1 MSAVTETQTDT
12 RASSTRLV
20 ILTLAAGQFLMILDS
35 SVMNVSMAQVADDLD
50 TTITGIQTAITL
62 YTLVMASLMI
72 TGGKLGSILGRRRA
86 FAIGLVIYGIGSFTT
101 ALAPNLTVLLIG
113 WSLFEGMGAAL
124 ILPAIVALVAANVPA
139 QGRAAA
145 YGMVAAAGGIAVAAG
160 PLIGGAVTTFA
171 SWRYVF
177 AGEVII
183 VVAILVV
190 LRRIN
195 DVEVTP
201 SRLDLVGSLLS
212 IVGLSLIVLG
222 VLQSGQW
229 GWLRP
234 RPDGPT
240 VLGTSP
246 VIWMITA
253 GLLVMYCF
261 LLWQNRMIRREH
273 EPLVDPEVFENRQMT
288 GGLIMFF
295 FQYIVQAGVFFAVPL
310 FLSVALGLSALETGI
325 RIFPLS
331 VALLIAAAGIP
342 KVWPRASPRRVVRL
356 GLIPM
361 LAGTLMLVGGMDPGA
376 NAAVVSIPMLL
387 LGLGMG
393 ALSSQLGAVTVS
405 ALPDER
411 APEVGGLQNT
421 VTNLG
426 ISLGTALVGS
436 VLIAALSSAALAGI
450 SGNAELEA
458 SVQEQVTTEI
468 TSGVAFVSD
477 AQLEDALADTGLD
490 EASAEEIVQINTD
503 ARLEALQA
511 AFAVAAVLAALAFL
525 FTGRL
530 PTVAPGSEQRDGQA
544 AA

>member
-1 MSAVTETQTDT
+1 
-12 RASSTRLV
+12 
-20 ILTLAAGQFLMILDS
+20 
-35 SVMNVSMAQVADDLD
+35 
-50 TTITGIQTAITL
+50 
-62 YTLVMASLMI
+62 
-72 TGGKLGSILGRRRA
+72 
-86 FAIGLVIYGIGSFTT
+86 
-101 ALAPNLTVLLIG
+101 
-113 WSLFEGMGAAL
+113 
-124 ILPAIVALVAANVPA
+124 
-139 QGRAAA
+139 
-145 YGMVAAAGGIAVAAG
+145 
-160 PLIGGAVTTFA
+160 
-171 SWRYVF
+171 
-177 AGEVII
+177 
-183 VVAILVV
+183 
-190 LRRIN
+190 
-195 DVEVTP
+195 
-201 SRLDLVGSLLS
+201 
-212 IVGLSLIVLG
+212 
-222 VLQSGQW
+222 
-229 GWLRP
+229 LRP
-234 RPDGPT
+234 QPDAPT
-240 VLGTSP
+240 VFGTSP

-253 GLLVMYCF
+253 GLLVLYGF
-261 LLWQNRMIRREH
+261 LLWQNHMIRRER
-273 EPLVDPEVFENRQMT
+273 EPLVDPEIFGNRQMT

-331 VALLIAAAGIP
+331 VALLVAAAGIP
-342 KVWPRASPRRVVRL
+342 KVWPQASPRRVVRL
-356 GLIPM
+356 GLVPM

-450 SGNAELEA
+450 SGNAEVEA
-458 SVQEQVTTEI
+458 SVQDQVTTEL

-477 AQLEDALADTGLD
+477 AQLEDALAEAGVDQ
-490 EASAEEIVQINTD
+490 ASADEIVQVNTE

-511 AFAVAAVLAALAFL
+511 AFAVAAVLSALAFL

-530 PTVAPGSEQRDGQA
+530 PTVAPGSEQRAAQA

>member
-1 MSAVTETQTDT
+1 MSAVTETQTDA

-20 ILTLAAGQFLMILDS
+20 LLTLAAGQFLMILDS

-86 FAIGLVIYGIGSFTT
+86 FGIGLVIYGIGSFTT

-113 WSLFEGMGAAL
+113 WSLFEGIGAAL

-145 YGMVAAAGGIAVAAG
+145 YGMVAAAGGMAVAAG

-183 VVAILVV
+183 VIAILLV

-222 VLQSGQW
+222 VLKSGEW

-234 RPDGPT
+234 QPDGPT
-240 VLGTSP
+240 VFGTSP

-253 GLLVMYCF
+253 GLLVLYCF

-273 EPLVDPEVFENRQMT
+273 EPLVDPEIFENRQMT

-331 VALLIAAAGIP
+331 VALLVAAAGIP
-342 KVWPRASPRRVVRL
+342 KVWPQASPRRVVRL

-361 LAGTLMLVGGMDPGA
+361 LAGTLMLVGGMDPGV

-458 SVQEQVTTEI
+458 SVQDQVTTEI

-477 AQLEDALADTGLD
+477 AQLEDALAEAGVD
-490 EASAEEIVQINTD
+490 EASAAEIVQVNTD

-530 PTVAPGSEQRDGQA
+530 PTVAPGSEQRDPQA

>member
-1 MSAVTETQTDT
+1 MSAVTETQADA

-20 ILTLAAGQFLMILDS
+20 LLTLAAGQFLMILDS

-86 FAIGLVIYGIGSFTT
+86 FGIGLIIYGIGSFTT

-145 YGMVAAAGGIAVAAG
+145 YGMVAAAGGMAVAAG

-177 AGEVII
+177 AGEVVI
-183 VVAILVV
+183 VIAILLV

-201 SRLDLVGSLLS
+201 SHLDLIGSLLS

-222 VLQSGQW
+222 VLQSGEW

-234 RPDGPT
+234 QPDGPT
-240 VLGTSP
+240 VFGTSP

-253 GLLVMYCF
+253 GLLVLYSF
-261 LLWQNRMIRREH
+261 LLWQNRMIRRDH
-273 EPLVDPEVFENRQMT
+273 EPLVDPEIFENRQMT

-331 VALLIAAAGIP
+331 VALLVAAAGIP
-342 KVWPRASPRRVVRL
+342 KVWPQASPRRVVRL

-458 SVQEQVTTEI
+458 SVQDQVTTEI
-468 TSGVAFVSD
+468 SSGVAFVSD
-477 AQLEDALADTGLD
+477 AQLEDALADAGVD
-490 EASAEEIVQINTD
+490 QASADEIVQINTD

-530 PTVAPGSEQRDGQA
+530 PTVAPGSERA
-544 AA
+544 

>member
-12 RASSTRLV
+12 RPSSTRLV
-20 ILTLAAGQFLMILDS
+20 LLTLAAAQFLMILDS
-35 SVMNVSMAQVADDLD
+35 SVMNVSMAQVAEDLD

-86 FAIGLVIYGIGSFTT
+86 FGIGLVIYGIGSFTT

-113 WSLFEGMGAAL
+113 WSLFEGIGAAL

-145 YGMVAAAGGIAVAAG
+145 YGMVAAAGGMAVAAG

-183 VVAILVV
+183 VIAILLV
-190 LRRIN
+190 LRKIN

-201 SRLDLVGSLLS
+201 SHLDLVGSLLS

-222 VLQSGQW
+222 VLQSGEW

-234 RPDGPT
+234 QPDGPT
-240 VLGTSP
+240 VFGTSP

-253 GLLVMYCF
+253 GLLVLYCF

-273 EPLVDPEVFENRQMT
+273 EPLVDPEIFENRQMT

-331 VALLIAAAGIP
+331 VALLVAAAGIP
-342 KVWPRASPRRVVRL
+342 KVWPQASPRRVVRL

-458 SVQEQVTTEI
+458 SVQDQVTTEI

-477 AQLEDALADTGLD
+477 AQLEDALAEAGVD
-490 EASAEEIVQINTD
+490 EASADEIVQINTD

-530 PTVAPGSEQRDGQA
+530 PTVAPGSEQA
-544 AA
+544 